1 MYNGVCTFHLEPF
14 LLTFVLFYATS
25 SRLNID
31 IFIAMLKN
39 ACAAHDN
46 NFVIGILR
54 KMQTLTKIELN
65 DEVIRMVDEYQKES
79 FQNFRNQ
86 RKLNVQLRNECFKLA
101 RECKQWLRH
110 FGMDK
115 SDNLTKK
122 ADNTT
127 KKSNKKTRVSNKRK
141 KRNLST

>member
-1 MYNGVCTFHLEPF
+1 MCTFHLEPF

-46 NFVIGILR
+46 NVVIGILR

-65 DEVIRMVDEYQKES
+65 DEVIKMVDEYQKES

-86 RKLNVQLRNECFKLA
+86 RKPNLQLRNECFKLA

-110 FGMDK
+110 FGMDI
-115 SDNLTKK
+115 SENI
-122 ADNTT
+122 T
-127 KKSNKKTRVSNKRK
+127 KKSNKKTRVSNTRK
-141 KRNLST
+141 KRNSST

>member
-1 MYNGVCTFHLEPF
+1 
-14 LLTFVLFYATS
+14 
-25 SRLNID
+25 
-31 IFIAMLKN
+31 MLKN

-46 NFVIGILR
+46 NFVIEILR

-65 DEVIRMVDEYQKES
+65 DEVVKMVDDYQKQS

-86 RKLNVQLRNECFKLA
+86 RKPNVQLRNECFKLT

-115 SDNLTKK
+115 SDKS
-122 ADNTT
+122 DNTT
-127 KKSNKKTRVSNKRK
+127 KKSNKKTRVSNTRK
-141 KRNLST
+141 KRNLSK